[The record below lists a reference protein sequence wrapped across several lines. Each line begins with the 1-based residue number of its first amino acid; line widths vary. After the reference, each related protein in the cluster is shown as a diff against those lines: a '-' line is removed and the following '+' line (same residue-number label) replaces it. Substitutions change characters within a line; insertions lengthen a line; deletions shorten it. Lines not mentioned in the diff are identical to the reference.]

1 LRRRLRWRR
10 WWRERGQPQ
19 LRVLAI
25 EHWDP
30 LDVYDDPP
38 RADAYDAYLDRVGRM
53 LRRGKGAEEIARY
66 LGDVRTKAFKREE
79 SETAD
84 ELFADRVVA
93 WYAVERPDG

>member
-1 LRRRLRWRR
+1 MRRLRWRR
-10 WWRERGQPQ
+10 WWRERGQRQ

-66 LGDVRTKAFKREE
+66 LGDVRTKAFHREE

-84 ELFADRVVA
+84 ELFADQVVA
-93 WYAVERPDG
+93 WYAVEQPDG